1 MRVLLT
7 CGQLTRLS
15 CVRLDPH
22 PDDSALFAGR
32 VVRADGISTVFVH
45 LASTR
50 ICRFLLPLL
59 VLLAATVQAADDE
72 LPQSVANILA
82 AHGMLADG
90 FSVFVQDTA
99 KDTPL
104 LAVNAD
110 AARNPA
116 STIKLLTTFLAL
128 DELKPNYRWRSEAY
142 LGGSLQDGRLDGDLY
157 LKGYGDP
164 HLVIERYW
172 LFLSQLRRNGLQH
185 IGGDL
190 VIDNTWFDMQPG
202 STGTFDGQPRRSY
215 NVVPDALL
223 VNLQTVSFMF
233 SPNPLA
239 DRVDIV
245 AEPRPVNFEIVNR
258 LRLTDAGCGG
268 FQRGIA
274 ATFDNTSAPRRV
286 TFSGKYSRHC
296 GRYRMS
302 RSVLDAP
309 AYAYGVFRG
318 LWEEAGA
325 SLDGE
330 LRVEPVPDDVEPF
343 HVFESLSLGEII
355 RLINKWSNNVMARHL
370 LVTLG
375 IERYGSPGTV
385 AAGRRAAVEIL
396 GERGLDFPELR
407 IDNGAGL
414 SRDTR
419 ISARHLGEL
428 LLMADD
434 SDFRAEFISS
444 LPLSGMDGTMRGR
457 FREPEMAGRMHVKTG
472 RLDHVFAAA
481 GFVRSQ
487 SGREYV
493 VVAIQNETDAHRGP
507 GEEAQSAL
515 LRWVY
520 RQ

>member
-1 MRVLLT
+1 MK
-7 CGQLTRLS
+7 
-15 CVRLDPH
+15 LDRCT
-22 PDDSALFAGR
+22 SE
-32 VVRADGISTVFVH
+32 RAIFLQRGVPTNGKYMVFVQ
-45 LASTR
+45 LALP
-50 ICRFLLPLL
+50 RFHRLLMPLL
-59 VLLAATVQAADDE
+59 FLLAAAAQATDNE
-72 LPQSVANILA
+72 LPDSVANILS
-82 AHGMLADG
+82 AHGMSAAG

-110 AARNPA
+110 VARNPA

-142 LGGSLQDGRLDGDLY
+142 LGGPLRDGRLDGDLY

-164 HLVIERYW
+164 HLVLERYW

-185 IGGDL
+185 IDGDL
-190 VIDNTWFDMQPG
+190 VIDNTWFDMQPEY
-202 STGTFDGQPRRSY
+202 TGAFDGQPRRSY
-215 NVVPDALL
+215 NVVPDAFL
-223 VNLQTVSFMF
+223 VNLQTVNFLF
-233 SPNPLA
+233 SPNPLTNE
-239 DRVDIV
+239 VEIV
-245 AEPRPVNFEIVNR
+245 AEPRPVNFKVINS
-258 LRLTDAGCGG
+258 LRLSDAGCGG

-274 ATFDNTSAPRRV
+274 ATFDALEAPEQV
-286 TFSGKYSRHC
+286 TFSGKFSRYC
-296 GRYRMS
+296 GRYRLS

-309 AYAYGVFRG
+309 RYAYGVFRS

-325 SLDGE
+325 TLEGE
-330 LRVEPVPDDVEPF
+330 LRIEAVPEDAEPF
-343 HVFESLSLGEII
+343 HVFDSLSLGEVV
-355 RLINKWSNNVMARHL
+355 RLVNKWSNNVMARHL

-375 IERYGSPGTV
+375 IERYGAPGST
-385 AAGRRAAVEIL
+385 AAGRRAALEIL
-396 GERGLDFPELR
+396 AEQGLDFPELR

-419 ISARHLGEL
+419 ISAQHLGEL
-428 LLMADD
+428 LLNAGQ

-444 LPLSGMDGTMRGR
+444 LPLSGMDGTMRER
-457 FREPEMAGRMHVKTG
+457 FQDLELAGRMHVKTG
-472 RLDHVFAAA
+472 RLDDVFAAA
-481 GFVRSQ
+481 GFVRSR
-487 SGREYV
+487 SGREFV

>member
-1 MRVLLT
+1 
-7 CGQLTRLS
+7 
-15 CVRLDPH
+15 
-22 PDDSALFAGR
+22 
-32 VVRADGISTVFVH
+32 VFVH
-45 LASTR
+45 LASTGF
-50 ICRFLLPLL
+50 CRFLSPLL
-59 VLLAATVQAADDE
+59 VLLVVTAQAETDE
-72 LPQSVANILA
+72 LPGSVVNVLS
-82 AHGMLADG
+82 AHGMAVDG

-99 KDTPL
+99 KDIPL
-104 LAVNAD
+104 LTVNAD
-110 AARNPA
+110 VARNPA

-142 LGGSLQDGRLDGDLY
+142 LGGALRDGRLDGDLY

-172 LFLSQLRRNGLQH
+172 LFLSQLRRNGLRH

-190 VIDNTWFDMQPG
+190 VIDNTWFDMEREY
-202 STGTFDGQPRRSY
+202 TGAFDGQPRRSY
-215 NVVPDALL
+215 NVYPDAFM
-223 VNLQTVSFMF
+223 VNLQTVNFLF

-239 DRVDIV
+239 NRVDIV
-245 AEPRPVNFEIVNR
+245 AEPLPANLELANR
-258 LRLTDAGCGG
+258 LHLTDARCGG
-268 FQRGIA
+268 FQRGITV
-274 ATFDNTSAPRRV
+274 TFDDTRAPDRV
-286 TFSGKYSRHC
+286 TFTGKYSRYC
-296 GRYRMS
+296 GRYRLS
-302 RSVLDAP
+302 RSVLDASG
-309 AYAYGVFRG
+309 YAYGVFRA

-330 LRVEPVPDDVEPF
+330 LRVAAVPDDMEPF
-343 HVFESLSLGEII
+343 HVFESPSLGEIV

-375 IERYGSPGTV
+375 IERYGPPGTV
-385 AAGRRAAVEIL
+385 AAGRRAAIEIL
-396 GERGLDFPELR
+396 RERGLDFPELW

-428 LLMADD
+428 LLAADN

-444 LPLSGMDGTMRGR
+444 LPLSGMDGTMRER
-457 FREPEMAGRMHVKTG
+457 FRDPEMAGRMHVKTG
-472 RLDHVFAAA
+472 RLDDVFAAA
-481 GFVRSQ
+481 GFVRSR
-487 SGREYV
+487 SGREFI